1 MPEPLLAY
9 CGLSCAKCPAY
20 VATQTDDQALRIK
33 TAQEW
38 SSEEFSVSPDDLV
51 CDGCT
56 TAAGKLWTWCTQCA
70 VRVCAS
76 KRQVATCATCPDY
89 GCETLES
96 FFQMAGDEA
105 RRRLEALRL
114 TA

>member
-1 MPEPLLAY
+1 MPDPLLAS
-9 CGLSCAKCPAY
+9 CGLSCADCPAY
-20 VATQTDDQALRIK
+20 IATQTNDPALRIK

-38 SSEEFSVSPDDLV
+38 SSEEFSVSPTDLV

-56 TAAGKLWTWCTQCA
+56 STAGRLWTWCNQCA
-70 VRVCAS
+70 VRTCAS

-89 GCETLES
+89 GCETLEI

-105 RRRLEALRL
+105 RRRLEALRS